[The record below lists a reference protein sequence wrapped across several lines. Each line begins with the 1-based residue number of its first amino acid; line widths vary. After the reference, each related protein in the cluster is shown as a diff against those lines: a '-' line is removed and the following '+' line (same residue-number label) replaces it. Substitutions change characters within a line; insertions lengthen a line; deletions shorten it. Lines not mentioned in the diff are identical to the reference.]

1 LEAGKKARTRSAVA
15 LVFAARQA
23 ERILG
28 ILSIAVLARLL
39 APADFGIVA
48 LAGSVVAV
56 AEVLSRFG
64 FDWGVI
70 RLEKPDR
77 EHYDTAWTLRVI
89 AGVAVFAVILAAAYP
104 MAELMQRPVLVW
116 VIAALGLNTLVGA
129 FENIWMAEYRRNTE
143 FGPEFKVRVSAKVV
157 GLVSSVA
164 LALLTRSYWS
174 LVVGVLASTCTT
186 VGLSYVMHK
195 AVPRWTLTKRAE
207 LLGFSAWMLI
217 TQAIEV
223 ARIRLA
229 ELWLGRHFGTTSV
242 GHYVMA
248 HELAS
253 LATDEIAA
261 PVNRVVF
268 ANYAQIGNDIDRLRA
283 TYFQVAGMV
292 WLVAVPAAVGVWL
305 CARHIIAIL
314 LGPQWLQAVEMLQV
328 LAVFGLLTV
337 LESSTRSVYFGLGR
351 ARFVACLSA
360 VGMLAFIAAI
370 ATLGSSAGAVG
381 VAWAQVAA
389 AAAVVIVNLTA
400 LFWTLRIRIPQFVAH
415 NFRIIA
421 ASAAMALFVTYVD
434 RLISFNRP
442 DLLLVELAI
451 MVGAGVLSYGAT
463 LFALWF
469 VSGRPGG
476 SETLLISL
484 VSQRWSERK
493 TPASAP

>member
-164 LALLTRSYWS
+164 LRS
-174 LVVGVLASTCTT
+174 L
-186 VGLSYVMHK
+186 H
-195 AVPRWTLTKRAE
+195 
-207 LLGFSAWMLI
+207 
-217 TQAIEV
+217 
-223 ARIRLA
+223 
-229 ELWLGRHFGTTSV
+229 
-242 GHYVMA
+242 GH
-248 HELAS
+248 
-253 LATDEIAA
+253 
-261 PVNRVVF
+261 
-268 ANYAQIGNDIDRLRA
+268 IGP
-283 TYFQVAGMV
+283 
-292 WLVAVPAAVGVWL
+292 W
-305 CARHIIAIL
+305 
-314 LGPQWLQAVEMLQV
+314 
-328 LAVFGLLTV
+328 
-337 LESSTRSVYFGLGR
+337 
-351 ARFVACLSA
+351 
-360 VGMLAFIAAI
+360 
-370 ATLGSSAGAVG
+370 
-381 VAWAQVAA
+381 
-389 AAAVVIVNLTA
+389 
-400 LFWTLRIRIPQFVAH
+400 
-415 NFRIIA
+415 
-421 ASAAMALFVTYVD
+421 
-434 RLISFNRP
+434 
-442 DLLLVELAI
+442 
-451 MVGAGVLSYGAT
+451 
-463 LFALWF
+463 
-469 VSGRPGG
+469 
-476 SETLLISL
+476 
-484 VSQRWSERK
+484 
-493 TPASAP
+493 